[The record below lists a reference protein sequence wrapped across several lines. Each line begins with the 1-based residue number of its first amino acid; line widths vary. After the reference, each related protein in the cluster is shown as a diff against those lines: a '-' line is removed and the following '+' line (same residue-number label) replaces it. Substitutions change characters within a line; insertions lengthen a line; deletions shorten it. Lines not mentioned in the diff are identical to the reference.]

1 MANWQKA
8 TLTNKG
14 VALLAKITA
23 RNLAF
28 PLTRIAFGSGRPS
41 NLNTATDLASYI
53 DNAEIISKIQ
63 KDNTCTIT
71 FRLNNTKF
79 TKAYDIC
86 EFGIFATD
94 PDEGEILFAIST
106 DSNPD
111 YIQAASVSTVVTKT
125 IVTSIG
131 YNNSNNVTITLS
143 NVSWITANEAND
155 IAQNRVDEFAANLYQ
170 IVDTVQA
177 VQDGGT
183 FPKKMNELA
192 NRLKAITGKSSWL
205 TTPSITLEQALKSV
219 TRSGD
224 IVTVTAGNNST
235 TSFSIDN
242 IASANALNVINA
254 QDLRFDANNTTA
266 TTIRVGYSADNYS
279 GSGISEYDFY
289 NWKNSLANIKASKF
303 IGNLQGTAD
312 YATYGTTMDT
322 TDNSTRVAT
331 TAFVQSIKNALVNNA
346 PSTLNTLGQIATSI
360 NNDTQFAI
368 TVNNALALKA
378 PLASPT
384 LTGTPTAPTAASG
397 TNTTQLATTAFVQ
410 TAVSPLATTEY
421 VNNSIVPKADT
432 TYVNTKTNDK
442 YSNVTVDNAT
452 LTFTNGAGSTKAV
465 TVNNVSNANAAS
477 TATTATY
484 ANIINITRDNEIT
497 LNGSISNGGTELFV
511 GYRAN
516 DGNQTI
522 TNYKFFNGRANG
534 TLAQVT
540 ASQFNGNLNGNATTA
555 TTATY
560 GDTQSTSD
568 SSTKLATTAYVK
580 NVISPYALTSY
591 VDGKVAPKA
600 DTTYVDGKVAP
611 KADTTYVDNKV
622 APKADT
628 TYVNTKTN
636 DKFSSVSASDN
647 VLTFINGAGSSVSAT
662 LGRAPKMFGKYT
674 GNGGKQPPS
683 YFGTESVGAL
693 MSNESV
699 NGDSS
704 YKNWLYMDNYSYTDA
719 STDAGGAT
727 AIGVSRT
734 EPKAFI
740 MQSTSERSAW
750 NNTAELMTNLGGTFT
765 GNVFGPTPASGD
777 NSTRLATTEFIQAI
791 IASLRSG
798 NIGDFVSAAQ
808 SAATSRI
815 VGDIGNSNSWWF
827 TIPASFGN
835 LCIQGGRTSQGKI
848 LSVNFPITFKTI
860 CNISVSMIGMASG
873 SQSCVYVDEI
883 NNNSFKTGSYDP
895 SNGMKGVMWIACGT
909 V

>member
-1 MANWQKA
+1 MANWQKV

-14 VALLAKITA
+14 AALLAKITA

-41 NLNTATDLASYI
+41 NLNTATALASSI

-71 FRLNNTKF
+71 FRFNNTKF

-111 YIQAASVSTVVTKT
+111 HIQAASVSTVVTKT
-125 IVTSIG
+125 IVTGIG

-155 IAQNRVDEFAANLYQ
+155 IAQNRVDEFAAKLYQ
-170 IVDTVQA
+170 INDTVQA
-177 VQDGGT
+177 VQDGET

-205 TTPSITLEQALKSV
+205 TTPSITLEQALKSIN
-219 TRSGD
+219 RSGD
-224 IVTVTAGNNST
+224 TLTMTTGNGST

-242 IASANALNVINA
+242 IASANSLNIINS

-266 TTIRVGYSADNYS
+266 TTIRIGYSADNYT
-279 GSGISEYDFY
+279 GSGITEYDFY
-289 NWKNSLANIKASKF
+289 NWKGSLANVKASKF

-312 YATYGTTMDT
+312 YANYATTMSNS
-322 TDNSTRVAT
+322 DNSTRIAT

-346 PSTLNTLGQIATSI
+346 PSTLNTLGKIATSI
-360 NNDTQFAI
+360 NNDAQFAK

-410 TAVSPLATTEY
+410 TAVSPLATTAY
-421 VNNSIVPKADT
+421 VNSSIAPKADT

-442 YSNVTVDNAT
+442 YSNVTVSNAT
-452 LTFTNGAGSTKAV
+452 LIFTNGAGSTKAV
-465 TVNNVSNANAAS
+465 TVNNVANANAAS

-484 ANIINITRDNEIT
+484 ANIINITRGNEIE
-497 LNGSISNGGTELFV
+497 LNGSISGNGTELLI

-516 DGNQTI
+516 EGKQNI
-522 TNYKFFNGRANG
+522 TNYKFFNGMANG
-534 TLAQVT
+534 TLAQIT
-540 ASQFNGNLNGNATTA
+540 AAQFNGNLKGNATTA

-560 GDTQSTSD
+560 GVTQSTSD
-568 SSTKLATTAYVK
+568 SSTKLATTAFVK
-580 NVISPYALTSY
+580 DIISPYALTSY
-591 VDGKVAPKA
+591 VDGKVS
-600 DTTYVDGKVAP
+600 
-611 KADTTYVDNKV
+611 
-622 APKADT
+622 PKADT
-628 TYVNTKTN
+628 TYVNSKTN

-647 VLTFINGAGSSVSAT
+647 VLTFRNGAGSSVSAT

-674 GNGGKQPPS
+674 GSGGKQPPS

-704 YKNWLYMDNYSYTDA
+704 YKNWLYMDNYGDN
-719 STDAGGAT
+719 DAGGAT
-727 AIGVSRT
+727 AIGVSRAAA
-734 EPKAFI
+734 KAFI
-740 MQSTSERSAW
+740 MQSTSARSAW
-750 NNTAELMTNLGGTFT
+750 NNVAELMTNLGGTFT

-777 NSTRLATTEFIQAI
+777 NSTRLATTAFIQAI
-791 IASLRSG
+791 IANLRAK
-798 NIGDFVSAAQ
+798 NILDFKQAAQ
-808 SAATSRI
+808 AAAREQI
-815 VGDIGNSNSWWF
+815 LGDVSNANSWWIGF
-827 TIPASFGN
+827 PSSVGTF
-835 LCIQGGRTSQGKI
+835 CIQGGEASYSDSIGLFVARYPVKPTKFICLLALGSDYQDNDNNTFTLNRTSRYKSRE
-848 LSVNFPITFKTI
+848 LPNTNSNAYFFKTLNGNKHI
-860 CNISVSMIGMASG
+860 YGSISWVGI
-873 SQSCVYVDEI
+873 
-883 NNNSFKTGSYDP
+883 
-895 SNGMKGVMWIACGT
+895 T
-909 V
+909 VI

>member
-1 MANWQKA
+1 MANWQKV
-8 TLTNKG
+8 TLTDKG
-14 VALLAKITA
+14 AALLAKITA

-41 NLNTATDLASYI
+41 NLNTATALAAQI
-53 DNAEIISKIQ
+53 DDAEIISKIQ

-71 FRLNNTKF
+71 FRFNNTKF

-94 PDEGEILFAIST
+94 PDNGEILFAVST

-111 YIQAASVSTVVTKT
+111 HIQAASTSAIVTKT
-125 IVTSIG
+125 IVAGIG
-131 YNNSNNVTITLS
+131 YNNSNNVTVTLS
-143 NVSWITANEAND
+143 NVSWITAEEAND
-155 IAQNRVDEFAANLYQ
+155 IAQNRVDGFAAIRYQ
-170 IVDTVQA
+170 IIDTVQA
-177 VQDGGT
+177 VADGGT

-205 TTPSITLEQALKSV
+205 TSPSITLEQALKSV

-254 QDLRFDANNTTA
+254 QDLLFDANNTTA

-312 YATYGTTMDT
+312 YATYGTTLAT

-331 TAFVQSIKNALVNNA
+331 TAFVQSIKSGLVDNA
-346 PSTLNTLGQIATSI
+346 PATLATLGKVATSI
-360 NNDTQFAI
+360 NNDANYAQ

-378 PLASPT
+378 PLASPA

-442 YSNVTVDNAT
+442 YSNVTINNAT

-465 TVNNVSNANAAS
+465 TVDNVSNANAAS
-477 TATTATY
+477 TATTAKY
-484 ANIINITRDNEIT
+484 ANIINITRGNEIE
-497 LNGSISNGGTELFV
+497 LNGSISNGGTALHV

-516 DGNQTI
+516 AGNQTI
-522 TNYKFFNGRANG
+522 TNYKFFNGRADG

-540 ASQFNGNLNGNATTA
+540 ASQFNGALNGNATTA

-580 NVISPYALTSY
+580 NVISPYALTS
-591 VDGKVAPKA
+591 
-600 DTTYVDGKVAP
+600 YVDGKVAP

-704 YKNWLYMDNYSYTDA
+704 YKNWLYMDNYSGNKAY
-719 STDAGGAT
+719 AGGAT

-734 EPKAFI
+734 AAKAFI

-808 SAATSRI
+808 SAATSII
-815 VGDIGNSNSWWF
+815 VGDISNSNSWWF
-827 TIPASFGN
+827 TIPASFGK
-835 LCIQGGRTSQGKI
+835 LCIQGGRTSQGRI
-848 LSVNFPITFKTI
+848 LYVNFPISFKTI
-860 CNISVSMIGMASG
+860 YNISVSMIGMATG

-883 NNNSFKTGSYDP
+883 HNNSFRTGSYDP
-895 SNGMKGVMWIACGT
+895 HNGMIGVMWIAYGL

>member
-1 MANWQKA
+1 MANWQKV

-14 VALLAKITA
+14 AALLAKITA

-41 NLNTATDLASYI
+41 NLNTATTLASPI
-53 DNAEIISKIQ
+53 DDAEIISKIQ

-71 FRLNNTKF
+71 FRFNNTKF

-111 YIQAASVSTVVTKT
+111 HIQAASVSTVVTKT
-125 IVTSIG
+125 IVTGIG
-131 YNNSNNVTITLS
+131 YNNSNNVMITLS

-155 IAQNRVDEFAANLYQ
+155 IAQNKVDEFAAKLYQ
-170 IVDTVQA
+170 INDTVQA
-177 VQDGGT
+177 VQDGET

-205 TTPSITLEQALKSV
+205 TTPSITLEQALKSID
-219 TRSGD
+219 RSGD
-224 IVTVTAGNNST
+224 TLTMTTGNGST

-242 IASANALNVINA
+242 IASANSLNIINS
-254 QDLRFDANNTTA
+254 QDLRFDANSTTA
-266 TTIRVGYSADNYS
+266 TTIRVGYSADNYT
-279 GSGISEYDFY
+279 GSGITEYDFY
-289 NWKNSLANIKASKF
+289 NWKGSLANVKASKF

-312 YATYGTTMDT
+312 YANYATTMSNS
-322 TDNSTRVAT
+322 DNSTRIAT

-346 PSTLNTLGQIATSI
+346 PSTLNTLGEIATSI
-360 NNDTQFAI
+360 NNDEQFAK

-410 TAVSPLATTEY
+410 TAVSPLATTAY
-421 VNNSIVPKADT
+421 VNSSIAPKADT

-442 YSNVTVDNAT
+442 YSNVTVSNAT

-465 TVNNVSNANAAS
+465 TVNNVANANAAS

-484 ANIINITRDNEIT
+484 ANIINITRGNEIE
-497 LNGSISNGGTELFV
+497 LNGSISGNGTELLI

-516 DGNQTI
+516 EGKQNI
-522 TNYKFFNGRANG
+522 TNYKFFNGMANG
-534 TLAQVT
+534 TLAQIT
-540 ASQFNGNLNGNATTA
+540 AAQFNGNLKGNATTA

-560 GDTQSTSD
+560 GVTQSTSD
-568 SSTKLATTAYVK
+568 SSTKLATTSYVK

-591 VDGKVAPKA
+591 VDG
-600 DTTYVDGKVAP
+600 
-611 KADTTYVDNKV
+611 KV

-647 VLTFINGAGSSVSAT
+647 VLTFRNGAGSSVSAT

-674 GNGGKQPPS
+674 GSGGKQPPS

-704 YKNWLYMDNYSYTDA
+704 YKNWLYMDNYGA
-719 STDAGGAT
+719 NDAGGAT
-727 AIGVSRT
+727 AIGVSRAAA
-734 EPKAFI
+734 KAFI
-740 MQSTSERSAW
+740 MQSTSARSAW
-750 NNTAELMTNLGGTFT
+750 NNVAELMTNLGGTFT

-777 NSTRLATTEFIQAI
+777 NSRRLATTAFIQAI
-791 IASLRSG
+791 IANLRAKD
-798 NIGDFVSAAQ
+798 ILDFKQAAQ
-808 SAATSRI
+808 AAAREQI
-815 VGDIGNSNSWWF
+815 LGDVSNANSWWIGF
-827 TIPASFGN
+827 PSSVGTF
-835 LCIQGGRTSQGKI
+835 CIQGG
-848 LSVNFPITFKTI
+848 
-860 CNISVSMIGMASG
+860 
-873 SQSCVYVDEI
+873 
-883 NNNSFKTGSYDP
+883 
-895 SNGMKGVMWIACGT
+895 
-909 V
+909 

>member
-1 MANWQKA
+1 MANWQKVI
-8 TLTNKG
+8 LTNKG
-14 VALLAKITA
+14 AALLAKITA

-41 NLNTATDLASYI
+41 NLNTATALASSI

-71 FRLNNTKF
+71 FRFNNTKF

-111 YIQAASVSTVVTKT
+111 HIQAASVSTVVTKT
-125 IVTSIG
+125 IVTGIG

-155 IAQNRVDEFAANLYQ
+155 IAQNRVDEFAAKLYQ
-170 IVDTVQA
+170 INDTVQA

-224 IVTVTAGNNST
+224 VLTMTTGNGST

-242 IASANALNVINA
+242 IASANSLNVVNS
-254 QDLRFDANNTTA
+254 QDLRFDANNTIS
-266 TTIRVGYSADNYS
+266 TTIRVGYSADNYT
-279 GSGISEYDFY
+279 GSGITEYDFY
-289 NWKNSLANIKASKF
+289 NWKGSLANVKASKF

-312 YATYGTTMDT
+312 YAYYATTMSNS
-322 TDNSTRVAT
+322 DNSTRVAT

-360 NNDTQFAI
+360 NNDKQFAT

-384 LTGTPTAPTAASG
+384 LTGTPTAPTAAFG

-410 TAVSPLATTEY
+410 TAVSPLATTAY
-421 VNNSIVPKADT
+421 VNSSIAPKADT

-442 YSNVTVDNAT
+442 YSNVTVSNAT

-477 TATTATY
+477 KATTATY
-484 ANIINITRDNEIT
+484 ANMINITRNNEIE
-497 LNGSISNGGTELFV
+497 LNGSIGNRGTELLV

-555 TTATY
+555 TMATY
-560 GDTQSTSD
+560 GVTQSTSD

-600 DTTYVDGKVAP
+600 DTTYVN
-611 KADTTYVDNKV
+611 NKV

-647 VLTFINGAGSSVSAT
+647 VLTFRNGAGSSVSAT

-683 YFGTESVGAL
+683 YFGRESVGAL

-704 YKNWLYMDNYSYTDA
+704 HKNWLYMDNYHAD
-719 STDAGGAT
+719 DAGGAT

-734 EPKAFI
+734 AAKAFI
-740 MQSTSERSAW
+740 MQSTSARRAW
-750 NNTAELMTNLGGTFT
+750 NNVAELMTNLGGKFT
-765 GNVFGPTPASGD
+765 GDVFGRTPASGD
-777 NSTRLATTEFIQAI
+777 KSTRFATTEFIQAI
-791 IASLRSG
+791 IANLRAK
-798 NIGDFVSAAQ
+798 NILDFKQAAQ
-808 SAATSRI
+808 AAAREQI
-815 VGDIGNSNSWWF
+815 LGDVSNANSWWIGF
-827 TIPASFGN
+827 PSSVGTFCVQGVSFSLSEIPSAKQE
-835 LCIQGGRTSQGKI
+835 LTLPVTAKI
-848 LSVNFPITFKTI
+848 ILFADAMVYHAAVDQIGFESITENKLI
-860 CNISVSMIGMASG
+860 VS
-873 SQSCVYVDEI
+873 
-883 NNNSFKTGSYDP
+883 
-895 SNGMKGVMWIACGT
+895 KGVNDHYPRHGYVFVFSIQ
-909 V
+909 

>member
-1 MANWQKA
+1 MANWQKV

-14 VALLAKITA
+14 AALLAKITA

-41 NLNTATDLASYI
+41 NLNTATALASSI

-71 FRLNNTKF
+71 FRFNNTKF

-111 YIQAASVSTVVTKT
+111 HIQAASVSTVVTKT
-125 IVTSIG
+125 IVTGIG

-155 IAQNRVDEFAANLYQ
+155 IAQNRVDEFAAKLYQ
-170 IVDTVQA
+170 INDTVQA
-177 VQDGGT
+177 VQDGET

-205 TTPSITLEQALKSV
+205 TTPSITLEQALKSID
-219 TRSGD
+219 RSGD
-224 IVTVTAGNNST
+224 TLTMTTGNGST

-242 IASANALNVINA
+242 IASANSLNIINS

-266 TTIRVGYSADNYS
+266 TTIRVGYSADNYT
-279 GSGISEYDFY
+279 GSGITEYDFY
-289 NWKNSLANIKASKF
+289 NWKGSLANVKAYKF

-312 YATYGTTMDT
+312 YAYYATTMSNS
-322 TDNSTRVAT
+322 DNSTRVAT

-360 NNDTQFAI
+360 NNDAQFAT

-410 TAVSPLATTEY
+410 TAVSPLATTAY
-421 VNNSIVPKADT
+421 VNSSIAPKADT

-442 YSNVTVDNAT
+442 YSNVTVSNAT

-484 ANIINITRDNEIT
+484 ANIINITRGNEIE
-497 LNGSISNGGTELFV
+497 LNGSISNSGTELLI

-516 DGNQTI
+516 AGNQTI

-560 GDTQSTSD
+560 GVTQSTSD

-600 DTTYVDGKVAP
+600 DTTYV
-611 KADTTYVDNKV
+611 
-622 APKADT
+622 
-628 TYVNTKTN
+628 NTKTN

-647 VLTFINGAGSSVSAT
+647 VLTFRNGAGSSVSAT

-674 GNGGKQPPS
+674 GSGGKQPPS

-704 YKNWLYMDNYSYTDA
+704 YKNWLYMDNYSA
-719 STDAGGAT
+719 NDAGGAT

-734 EPKAFI
+734 AAKAFI
-740 MQSTSERSAW
+740 MQSTSARSAW
-750 NNTAELMTNLGGTFT
+750 NNVAELMTNLGGEFT
-765 GNVFGPTPASGD
+765 GDVFGRTPASGD
-777 NSTRLATTEFIQAI
+777 KSTRFATTEFIQAI
-791 IASLRSG
+791 IANLRAK
-798 NIGDFVSAAQ
+798 NILDFKQAAQ
-808 SAATSRI
+808 AAAREQI
-815 VGDIGNSNSWWF
+815 LGDVSNANSWWIGF
-827 TIPASFGN
+827 PSSVGTF
-835 LCIQGGRTSQGKI
+835 CIQGRFFYNVQIDSYW
-848 LSVNFPITFKTI
+848 VFP
-860 CNISVSMIGMASG
+860 V
-873 SQSCVYVDEI
+873 
-883 NNNSFKTGSYDP
+883 SFKTLFTVLGNDI
-895 SNGMKGVMWIACGT
+895 NGENYTTSTQVLTFSDYSLTKVKLGTTTIDRRLTTFFGRVIAIGI